1 MKKTRDSNM
10 ELLRIV
16 AMLLIMVVHANF
28 RALPKPD
35 ADMIAANASSA
46 FLQFMAEGFSIV
58 GVNVFVM
65 LSGWY
70 GIRPRMV
77 RFAELVF
84 QLLFFGIL
92 CMGIEWVVTEQMPPK
107 AISAILLL
115 NPDNYWFVKTYI
127 ALYLFAPVLNIF
139 VEHASRRQFEYTL
152 VAVFGF
158 VFLYGWLTE
167 STDWLRA
174 GYSVPWFVCLY
185 LLARYMSVHRPW
197 FTCFRRSVDLG
208 IYLGTAAF
216 LTVAVFVLRH
226 YNLGGLLY
234 FYTCPVV
241 VIGAMY
247 FLLFFSKLRLKSAF
261 INWVA
266 ISSLAIYLTH
276 SSSFIGKYYD
286 EAIRQWFYGESR
298 LTFILFATLL
308 IAAVFMGSILLD
320 KVRLWLWQLI
330 TRIKPFSKLQAS

>member
-1 MKKTRDSNM
+1 MKNTRDSNM

-35 ADMIAANASSA
+35 AVAIAANPSSA

-84 QLLFFGIL
+84 QLLFFGVV
-92 CMGIEWVVTEQMPPK
+92 CMGIEWIVTGQMPPK
-107 AISAILLL
+107 SISTIMLL
-115 NPDNYWFVKTYI
+115 NPGNYWFVKTYI
-127 ALYLFAPVLNIF
+127 ALYLFSPVLNSF
-139 VEHASRRQFEYTL
+139 VEYASRRQFEYTL
-152 VAVFGF
+152 TSVFGF

-167 STDWLRA
+167 ATDWLRA
-174 GYSVPWFVCLY
+174 GYSLPWFVSLY
-185 LLARYMSVHRPW
+185 LLARYMRVHRPW
-197 FTCFRRSVDLG
+197 VTRFRRAIDLG
-208 IYLGTAAF
+208 IYLGTAVF

-226 YNLGGLLY
+226 YNLGGMLY
-234 FYTCPVV
+234 FYTSPVV

-247 FLLFFSKLRLKSAF
+247 LLLFFSKLKLKSAF

-276 SSSFIGKYYD
+276 SSSFLAKYYD
-286 EAIRQWFYGESR
+286 GSIRQWFYGESR
-298 LTFILFATLL
+298 MVFIAYAVVL
-308 IAAVFMGSILLD
+308 IIAVFVGSILLD
-320 KVRLWLWQLI
+320 KVRLVLW
-330 TRIKPFSKLQAS
+330 RPFEALFKKDKKT